1 MIPTT
6 PTTYEHIALDERGI
20 PWIRAANIKIVELV
34 AEVKAHGWSP
44 EELVFQHPYLTMG
57 QVHSALAYHW
67 DHREEVEADLARRQE
82 YAERLRAEAGESTVV
97 AKLRARGLI

>member
-1 MIPTT
+1 MIAAT
-6 PTTYEHIALDERGI
+6 PSTYEHIALDDLGI

-57 QVHSALAYHW
+57 QVHSALAYYW

-82 YAERLRAEAGESTVV
+82 YAERLRA
-97 AKLRARGLI
+97 